1 MLVPLANWQ
10 NPSKRRIEAIR
21 AAQERDEAA
30 LLELLE
36 AYLILKGRKRA
47 SLSPKTLET
56 YRLGVRDFLAWAWP
70 PDAPAPQVQILKA
83 TADDLDRYIAD
94 LQTKGSH
101 LVGHTL
107 EYRRQPGANGPSLKP
122 SSIATYLA
130 GVRALYR
137 ALEWADA
144 ATLPMGVMAPRD
156 PTPAYERRP
165 ALPVSLYKKLLAHLE
180 TGEPHHRRDRIAAR
194 LMAEAGLRISEVVHL
209 QVQDIHLAE
218 RLLEVKRGKGSKSR
232 SVPLSKSLAAELQ
245 DWLRIRLAHAA
256 AGEPRVLVN
265 LGGRK
270 ADGRG
275 MTVRGLREILNGHY
289 RALGFPARY
298 SGAHL
303 LRHTAGTRFYQV
315 SRDLHAT
322 ARLLGHSNINT
333 SAIYAKMDLEG
344 LFEVVDKLEG

>member
-10 NPSKRRIEAIR
+10 NPSKRRLEAIR
-21 AAQERDEAA
+21 AAQERDETA

-47 SLSPKTLET
+47 TLSPKTLET

-70 PDAPAPQVQILKA
+70 PDSPAPQVQILKA
-83 TADDLDRYIAD
+83 TADDLDRYIAN
-94 LQTKGSH
+94 LQAVGSH
-101 LVGHTL
+101 LVGH
-107 EYRRQPGANGPSLKP
+107 AHPSLHSAKLRLKP

-130 GVRALYR
+130 GVRAFYK

-144 ATLPMGVMAPRD
+144 ATPPTGVAAPRD

-165 ALPVSLYKKLLAHLE
+165 ALPPALYKKLLAYLE

-232 SVPLSKSLAAELQ
+232 SVPLSKPLAAELE
-245 DWLRIRLAHAA
+245 DWLKTRLAYAA
-256 AGEPRVLVN
+256 AGEQRVLIN

-270 ADGRG
+270 ANGRG
-275 MTVRGLREILNGHY
+275 MTARGLREILNGHY

-344 LFEVVDKLEG
+344 LFEVVDKLEGE

>member
-10 NPSKRRIEAIR
+10 NPSKRRIAAIR

-94 LQTKGSH
+94 LQTEGSH
-101 LVGHTL
+101 LVGRVL

-130 GVRALYR
+130 GVRALYK

-144 ATLPMGVMAPRD
+144 ATLPMGVRAPRD

-165 ALPVSLYKKLLAHLE
+165 ALPVSLYRHLLAHLE
-180 TGEPHHRRDRIAAR
+180 TGEPHHRRDRIAVR

-232 SVPLSKSLAAELQ
+232 SVPLSKSLVAELQ

-256 AGEPRVLVN
+256 AGEGRVLVN

-275 MTVRGLREILNGHY
+275 MTVRGLREILNRHY
-289 RALGFPARY
+289 RTLGFPARY

-333 SAIYAKMDLEG
+333 SAIYAKMDLQG
-344 LFEVVDKLEG
+344 LFEVVDKLEV

>member
-107 EYRRQPGANGPSLKP
+107 KP

-144 ATLPMGVMAPRD
+144 ATLPSGVMAPRD

-344 LFEVVDKLEG
+344 LFEVVDKLEV

>member
-1 MLVPLANWQ
+1 MLVPLANWH
-10 NPSKRRIEAIR
+10 NPGKRRLEAIR

-47 SLSPKTLET
+47 TLSPKTLET

-70 PDAPAPQVQILKA
+70 PDSPAPQVQILKA

-94 LQTKGSH
+94 LQAAGSH
-101 LVGHTL
+101 LVGQT
-107 EYRRQPGANGPSLKP
+107 LKP

-130 GVRALYR
+130 GVRALYK

-144 ATLPMGVMAPRD
+144 ANPPTGVSAPRD

-165 ALPVSLYKKLLAHLE
+165 ALPPALYKKLLAYLE

-209 QVQDIHLAE
+209 QVQDVHLAE
-218 RLLEVKRGKGSKSR
+218 RLLEVKRGKGSKQR
-232 SVPLSKSLAAELQ
+232 SVPLSKPLAAELE
-245 DWLRIRLAHAA
+245 DWLKTRLAYAV
-256 AGEPRVLVN
+256 AGEQRVLIN

-270 ADGRG
+270 ANGRG
-275 MTVRGLREILNGHY
+275 MTARGLREILNGHY

-322 ARLLGHSNINT
+322 ARLLGHTNINT

-344 LFEVVDKLEG
+344 LFEVVDKLEGE